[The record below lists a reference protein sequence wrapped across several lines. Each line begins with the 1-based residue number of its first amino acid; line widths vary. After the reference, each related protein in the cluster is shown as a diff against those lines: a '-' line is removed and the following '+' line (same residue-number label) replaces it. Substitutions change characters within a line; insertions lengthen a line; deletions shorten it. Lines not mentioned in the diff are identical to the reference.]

1 MNLPENYEARK
12 GDIVLVRATVRY
24 TLDSEHGPAT
34 ISVSVGRY
42 DTVVSIEPEQIE
54 RVLIPFFEVGEIV
67 TIGDGTL
74 GLWKIR
80 AIQDGAAWIQSPD
93 GVFKTTSAVSLSRIP
108 KTLAPNG
115 DDVEV

>member
-42 DTVVSIEPEQIE
+42 DTAVSIEPGQIE

-67 TIGDGTL
+67 TIEGTL

-80 AIQDGAAWIQSPD
+80 AIQDGAAWVQSPD

-108 KTLAPNG
+108 KTLAPN
-115 DDVEV
+115 DDEVEV